1 MMTLAQ
7 LQQRFATAV
16 VGRDAVALDGL
27 LAGDPAQA
35 AARTAVYS
43 NNHHLGLREALAA
56 IYPVVARL
64 LGAECFE
71 LLARDYVGRHAK
83 PSGNVLDYGEHFAD
97 LVGAT
102 EALAGLPY
110 LADVARLEWL
120 RHEVGRAADSDPGR
134 SLSLDSLAALDDAA
148 LTQLRLQRVPAAR
161 LYRSRY
167 PVLQIWQSNQDA
179 EPAPLTL
186 DEGGVKCLVR
196 RAGLDVRFDVLDV
209 RFDVLTEAQFAFL
222 DALDTLSVCA
232 AAELALHAD
241 PQFDLAQTLARW
253 LSCLQHDA
261 TRSKP

>member
-1 MMTLAQ
+1 MIALAQ
-7 LQQRFATAV
+7 LQQRFAAAV
-16 VGRDAVALDGL
+16 VGRDAAALDGL
-27 LAGDPAQA
+27 LAGDPAHA

-64 LGAECFE
+64 LGAECFD
-71 LLARDYVGRHAK
+71 LLARAHVGTFPK
-83 PSGNVLDYGEHFAD
+83 TSGNVLDYGEYFAD
-97 LVGAT
+97 HIDAT

-120 RHEVGRAADSDPGR
+120 RHEVGRAADCDPER
-134 SLSLDSLAALDDAA
+134 SLSLASLAALDDAA
-148 LTQLRLQRVPAAR
+148 LAQLRLQHVPAAR
-161 LYRSRY
+161 LYRSRF

-196 RAGLDVRFDVLDV
+196 RAGLDVRFDVLSD
-209 RFDVLTEAQFAFL
+209 AQFAFL
-222 DALDTLSVCA
+222 DALDAQSVCA

-241 PQFDLAQTLARW
+241 PQFDLAMTLARW
-253 LSCLQHDA
+253 QSWLQHD
-261 TRSKP
+261 TVRSQP